1 MYCSFDGSTGLDQPQ
16 LVSDQSVGAD
26 LAPDELANLPF
37 RPPIKPM
44 LAKAVVG
51 IPERDD
57 LAFEPKWDGF
67 RCIDF
72 RDGDQVHLGS
82 RNSKPLTR
90 YFPELVD
97 PIRDQLPDRVIF
109 DCEIIVAIDNRLE
122 FDQLQQRIHP
132 AESRVKML
140 AEKTPA
146 EIVAFDLL
154 ALGDRDLRQA
164 PFGERRGL
172 LESVFADVAA
182 PLHLTPVTYDRD
194 IAQHWFVDF
203 EGAGLDGL
211 IAKPL
216 AEPYAEN
223 KRSQLKVK
231 HIRSADAVVAGY
243 RIHKDGNGVGS
254 LMLGLF
260 DDDGNLRHV
269 GVAASFTAVRR
280 TELLDELAPL
290 TENALDD
297 HPWAT
302 WSEAGAQ
309 QQNRWNANKDMG
321 WLPVR
326 PEWVA
331 EVKYGSTLNG
341 RFREVTKMLRWRHD
355 KEPSQCDYDQLDEPI
370 PIGLDRVLKP

>member
-1 MYCSFDGSTGLDQPQ
+1 M
-16 LVSDQSVGAD
+16 SDD
-26 LAPDELANLPF
+26 LASLPLQ
-37 RPPIKPM
+37 PPVRPM

-67 RCIDF
+67 RCIVF
-72 RDGDQVHLGS
+72 RDGDEVHLGS
-82 RNSKPLTR
+82 RNTKPLTR
-90 YFPELVD
+90 YFPELLD
-97 PIRDQLPDRVIF
+97 PIRDQLPDRVVF
-109 DCEIIVAIDNRLE
+109 DCEIIVAIDNHLE

-132 AESRVKML
+132 ADSRVSML
-140 AEKTPA
+140 AETTPA
-146 EIVAFDLL
+146 AIVAFDLL
-154 ALGDRDLRQA
+154 ALADDDLRTE
-164 PFGERRGL
+164 PFEVRRAA
-172 LESVFADVAA
+172 LEAVFADVEA
-182 PLHLTPVTYDRD
+182 PLHLTPLTRDRD
-194 IAQHWFVDF
+194 VAQQWFVDF

-211 IAKPL
+211 IAKPVS
-216 AEPYAEN
+216 EPYAEN

-260 DDDGNLRHV
+260 DEEGGLRHV
-269 GVAASFTAVRR
+269 GVAASFTAKRR
-280 TELLDELAPL
+280 AELLDELAPL
-290 TENALDD
+290 TENALED

-309 QQNRWNANKDMG
+309 QQHRWNAGKDMG

-341 RFREVTKMLRWRHD
+341 RFREVTRMLRWRHD
-355 KEPSQCDYDQLDEPI
+355 KDPAQCDFEQLDEPV
-370 PIGLDRVLKP
+370 PIGLDRVLEP

>member
-1 MYCSFDGSTGLDQPQ
+1 M
-16 LVSDQSVGAD
+16 SDDTS
-26 LAPDELANLPF
+26 DELAGLPF
-37 RPPIKPM
+37 QPPIKPM

-51 IPERDD
+51 IPDRTD
-57 LAFEPKWDGF
+57 LLFEPKWDGF
-67 RCIDF
+67 RCIVF
-72 RDGDQVHLGS
+72 RSGAQVHLGS

-97 PIRDQLPDRVIF
+97 PIRDQMPDCVVF
-109 DCEIIVAIDNRLE
+109 DCEIIVAIDNHLE

-132 AESRVKML
+132 AESRVNML

-146 EIVAFDLL
+146 DIVAFDLL
-154 ALGDRDLRQA
+154 ALGDRDFRA
-164 PFGERRGL
+164 SPFAERRAA
-172 LESVFADVAA
+172 LEDVFANVVA
-182 PLHLTPVTYDRD
+182 PLHLTPVTRD
-194 IAQHWFVDF
+194 HAIAQTWFVDF

-211 IAKPL
+211 IAKP
-216 AEPYAEN
+216 ATEPYAEN

-260 DDDGNLRHV
+260 DDNGDLRNV
-269 GVAASFTAVRR
+269 GVAASFTKVRR
-280 TELLDELAPL
+280 AELLEELAPL

-297 HPWAT
+297 HPWAS
-302 WSEAGAQ
+302 WNEAGAQ
-309 QQNRWNANKDMG
+309 QQHRWNAGKDMG

-341 RFREVTKMLRWRHD
+341 RFREVTKMLRWRPD
-355 KEPSQCDYDQLDEPI
+355 KEPAQCTFEQLDEPV
-370 PIGLDRVLKP
+370 PIGLDKVLEPDG

>member
-1 MYCSFDGSTGLDQPQ
+1 M
-16 LVSDQSVGAD
+16 SDQGASTNSQD
-26 LAPDELANLPF
+26 GALENLPF
-37 RPPIKPM
+37 QPPIRPM

-67 RCIDF
+67 RCIVF
-72 RDGDQVHLGS
+72 RDGNEVHLGS

-97 PIRDQLPDRVIF
+97 PIRDQMPDRVIF
-109 DCEIIVAIDNRLE
+109 DCEIIVSIDNHLE

-132 AESRVKML
+132 AESRVNKL
-140 AEKTPA
+140 AEETPA

-154 ALGDRDLRQA
+154 ALGDRDLRDA
-164 PFGERRGL
+164 PFGERRQL
-172 LESVFADVAA
+172 LESVFADVVA
-182 PLHLTPVTYDRD
+182 PLHLTPVTRD
-194 IAQHWFVDF
+194 HDVARKWFIDF

-254 LMLGLF
+254 LLLGLF
-260 DDDGNLRHV
+260 DGDGGLRHV

-280 TELLDELAPL
+280 AELLDELAPL
-290 TENALDD
+290 TENALEN
-297 HPWAT
+297 HPWAS
-302 WSEAGAQ
+302 WSEGGAQ
-309 QQNRWNANKDMG
+309 QQHRWNANKDMG
-321 WLPVR
+321 WHPVR

-355 KEPSQCDYDQLDEPI
+355 KEPAQCDYDQLDEPV
-370 PIGLDRVLKP
+370 PIGLDKVLKP